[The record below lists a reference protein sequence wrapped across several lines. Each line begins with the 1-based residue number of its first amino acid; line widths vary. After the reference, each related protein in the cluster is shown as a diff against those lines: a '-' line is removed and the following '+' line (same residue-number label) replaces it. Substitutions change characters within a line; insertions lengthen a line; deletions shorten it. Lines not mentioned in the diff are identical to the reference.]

1 MRAVV
6 KFRDGKDGWEV
17 REVPRPDPKPGEV
30 EIAVKAAG
38 ICGSDLHLYH
48 DNHAYTA
55 PVVGGHEFSGV
66 ISRVGEGVCGWRAGD
81 RVICE
86 GSKHVCGECEFCRTG
101 RSALCVK
108 KQGIGFMRDGGM
120 AEYYCTPAN
129 LLFCIPDHVSSLQ
142 AAMVEP
148 CAVAVN
154 AVVLRQPVRPGDV
167 VVVQGCGTIGLM
179 VAMVAKAAGAARV
192 IITGKHGDA
201 AKRFPAALGAGVN
214 RAVDVERED
223 LRQAVM
229 DMTDGLGADMVVDAT
244 GSPAALYAMA
254 DIVKKNGRIVGI
266 GETAAPA
273 VKIRW
278 NDLIF
283 RSCSITFTFGLTYPA
298 WKIALGMIADGK
310 VDVRPLLTHTLPLED
325 FRQGFELM
333 ETKQAFKV
341 LLLP

>member
-6 KFRDGKDGWEV
+6 KFKDGKDGWEV
-17 REVPRPDPKPGEV
+17 RDIPRPDPAPGEV

-48 DNHAYTA
+48 DNHAYNP

-66 ISRVGEGVCGWRAGD
+66 IARVGEGVSGWREGD
-81 RVICE
+81 RVVCE
-86 GSKHVCGECEFCRTG
+86 ASKYVCGHCEYCRTG
-101 RSALCVK
+101 RSALCVE

-120 AEYYCTPAN
+120 AEYYCTPAK
-129 LLFCIPDHVSSLQ
+129 LLFRIPEHVSFEQ

-154 AVVLRQPVRPGDV
+154 ALVLRQPVRPGDV

-179 VAMVAKAAGAARV
+179 AAMVAKAAGASRV

-201 AKRFPAALGAGVN
+201 ARRFPVALAAGVD
-214 RAVDVERED
+214 RAVDIEKED
-223 LRQAVM
+223 MRQVVM
-229 DMTDGLGADMVVDAT
+229 GMTDGLGADLVVDAT

-254 DIVKKNGRIVGI
+254 DIVKKNGSIVAI
-266 GETAAPA
+266 GETADLD

-283 RSCSITFTFGLTYPA
+283 RSCTIAFTFGLTYQA

-310 VDVRPLLTHTLPLED
+310 VDVRPLLTHTLPLDE

-333 ETKQAFKV
+333 ESKQAFKV